1 MSEQRLRLRACG
13 YLPIPLFGKTPA
25 PKEWQKITAVSP
37 EMIAMWTKSWPTATN
52 TGILTRL
59 SPTLDLDLLHEPAAA
74 AAEEFVRDFFVER
87 GTVMS
92 RIGKPPKRAILFRT
106 SRPFR
111 KITALLRAPD
121 GGEEKIELLADGQ
134 QVVVDGIHP
143 GHRQAVLVAQR
154 RALAHPASRPAIP
167 RRSRSPRPRRLHR
180 EYRRRFRLRAPSAPA
195 RGNGGNGGGG
205 NGDDRC
211 DRWVALVGNIGA
223 GRALHD
229 SIRDLACMLILAGM
243 HPGAA
248 KHLLDALAERI
259 EPYDARVEARLRDIP
274 RAIDTAVGK
283 YSRR

>member
-25 PKEWQKITAVSP
+25 PKEWQKISAVSP
-37 EMIAMWTKSWPTATN
+37 EMIAMWGKSWPTATN

-59 SPTLDLDLLHEPAAA
+59 TPTLDLDLLHEPAAV
-74 AAEEFVRDFFVER
+74 AAEEFVRDAFGER
-87 GTVMS
+87 GVVMS

-111 KITALLRAPD
+111 KITTLLRAPG

-134 QVVVDGIHP
+134 QVVVDGEHP
-143 GHRQAVLVAQR
+143 ETHKPYWWRSGAPWHIPRGDLPYLGEAEA
-154 RALAHPASRPAIP
+154 RALVENIVSIASDFGYAPVG
-167 RRSRSPRPRRLHR
+167 
-180 EYRRRFRLRAPSAPA
+180 LR
-195 RGNGGNGGGG
+195 GNGGGG
-205 NGDDRC
+205 NGNGGDRC
-211 DRWVALVGNIGA
+211 DRWATLVSNIAA

-229 SIRDLACMLILAGM
+229 SFRDLAAMLILAGT

-274 RAIDTAVGK
+274 RAIDSALGK
-283 YSRR
+283 YSTRR

>member
-37 EMIAMWTKSWPTATN
+37 EMIAMWGKSWPTATN

-59 SPTLDLDLLHEPAAA
+59 TPTLDLDLLHEPAAV
-74 AAEEFVRDFFVER
+74 AAEEFVRDAFGER

-111 KITALLRAPD
+111 KITTLLRAPG

-143 GHRQAVLVAQR
+143 DTGKPYWWRSGAPWHIPRADLPYLGEDEA
-154 RALAHPASRPAIP
+154 RALVDNAVSIAGDFG
-167 RRSRSPRPRRLHR
+167 
-180 EYRRRFRLRAPSAPA
+180 YAPVGL
-195 RGNGGNGGGG
+195 RGNGGSNGGSNGGGG
-205 NGDDRC
+205 NGD

-243 HPGAA
+243 NPGAA

-274 RAIDTAVGK
+274 RAIDSAVGK
-283 YSRR
+283 YRR

>member
-1 MSEQRLRLRACG
+1 MSEQRLRLHARS
-13 YLPIPLFGKTPA
+13 YVPIPLFGKTPA

-59 SPTLDLDLLHEPAAA
+59 TPTLDLDLLHEPAAV
-74 AAEEFVRDFFVER
+74 AAEEFIRDAFSER
-87 GTVMS
+87 GVVMS

-111 KITALLRAPD
+111 KITALLRAPG

-143 GHRQAVLVAQR
+143 DTGKPYWWRSGAPWHVPRADLPYLDEAEA
-154 RALAHPASRPAIP
+154 RALVDYIVSIAGDFGYASAASTRPAS
-167 RRSRSPRPRRLHR
+167 
-180 EYRRRFRLRAPSAPA
+180 
-195 RGNGGNGGGG
+195 GNGGNGGG

-243 HPGAA
+243 NPGAA

-274 RAIDTAVGK
+274 RAIDSAVGK
-283 YSRR
+283 YRR